1 MSSPSP
7 PYPLFSSLPPLL
19 PINTP
24 LFTSLVL
31 SFPILTLPYSSCA
44 ILLPPYP
51 SVISPYL
58 YPFPYNLYLPINT
71 PLLTHHPLSLTLLSN
86 HSTEHFSPFL
96 LHCSLQ
102 YSLNR
107 RSFAPLYPVS
117 LVFAYPLLFSQH
129 PPSFLLPVYPS
140 FIRSLLFL
148 NGYILT
154 NVVLSFLQELF
165 RHPRVKVCIIW
176 KPVIPI

>member
-1 MSSPSP
+1 MSSSCP
-7 PYPLFSSLPPLL
+7 PYPLFSSLPLLL
-19 PINTP
+19 PITTP

-31 SFPILTLPYSSCA
+31 SFPILTLPYSSCV

-107 RSFAPLYPVS
+107 RSFAPLYPAS
-117 LVFAYPLLFSQH
+117 LVFAYPILFSQH

-140 FIRSLLFL
+140 FIRSLSFSIGIFSRTLFCRFFK
-148 NGYILT
+148 N
-154 NVVLSFLQELF
+154 SFDTHES
-165 RHPRVKVCIIW
+165 RSA
-176 KPVIPI
+176 